1 MVISKYVPLL
11 VPRIKAEPSAVATAE
26 FTPLP
31 EQTVRAPLIP
41 SPREPNERGGGV
53 THAVLGLVMGQVG
66 DTARRALLDEQRD
79 ATRSIG
85 PSKPIDGLPGE

>member
-1 MVISKYVPLL
+1 MVNSKYVPPL
-11 VPRIKAEPSAVATAE
+11 VPRIKAETNAAVAPAI
-26 FTPLP
+26 TPFP